1 MMKRL
6 VIVAVAAVLGFVGY
20 TYYTTT
26 QRIPVKTVPVTRGN
40 VLVMVSTVFT
50 GSIASER
57 EATLS
62 FQTAGQLVYVGVQEG
77 GTVRAGD
84 VVGRLDDVEAQAQ
97 VLLAESNL
105 RAAQAQ
111 LQRAKLSVPLEDSQV
126 RAEITQSQ
134 ASLENAATTY
144 RRWQDLFAKG
154 AVARQQVE
162 DAQMR
167 YDMARSRHEAALAAL
182 ARNAAKQQEI
192 AAAEATVKQMEAT
205 LTVARIRFDQTV
217 LRAPFTALVTHTYAN
232 VGEFVGIGKPIV
244 HCVDPTSLHV
254 KAVVDEADALRV
266 RGGQRALVTMDAFP
280 GRKLEGHV
288 VEVSPVISTA
298 RQESRTS
305 EVKIRLD
312 DSPIALKPGL
322 SADIEIVVQEV
333 PDTLT
338 LPTHVILERER
349 GKYVYVVTN
358 ARVQERSIQVG
369 ASNWD
374 LTAITA
380 GLREGERVIVPL
392 EGAKLEDGRA
402 VQMLE

>member
-1 MMKRL
+1 M
-6 VIVAVAAVLGFVGY
+6 
-20 TYYTTT
+20 
-26 QRIPVKTVPVTRGN
+26 
-40 VLVMVSTVFT
+40 
-50 GSIASER
+50 
-57 EATLS
+57 
-62 FQTAGQLVYVGVQEG
+62 
-77 GTVRAGD
+77 
-84 VVGRLDDVEAQAQ
+84 
-97 VLLAESNL
+97 
-105 RAAQAQ
+105 
-111 LQRAKLSVPLEDSQV
+111 
-126 RAEITQSQ
+126 
-134 ASLENAATTY
+134 
-144 RRWQDLFAKG
+144 
-154 AVARQQVE
+154 
-162 DAQMR
+162 
-167 YDMARSRHEAALAAL
+167 
-182 ARNAAKQQEI
+182 
-192 AAAEATVKQMEAT
+192 
-205 LTVARIRFDQTV
+205 
-217 LRAPFTALVTHTYAN
+217 
-232 VGEFVGIGKPIV
+232 

-358 ARVQERSIQVG
+358 SRAQERSIQVG

-374 LTAITA
+374 FTAITA

-402 VQMLE
+402 VQVLE